1 MKKREFIDTMSKKR
15 IIIIA
20 GHYGSG
26 KTNVAVNLAFRMKS
40 DAPEKS
46 VTLIDL
52 DTVNPYFRA
61 ADSAAPL
68 RDAGIR
74 VIIPEYA
81 NTNVDLPTLPSEIAS
96 VFLTDETVIFDVGGD
111 DGATALG
118 VYEREIKAAGYEM
131 YCVINMYRP
140 LTESPEDTLSD
151 LCEIE
156 EYSRLRFTG
165 IINNSN
171 LGDETTKQTV
181 EASLQYAD
189 RTSELAKLPLV
200 YTAVIGDYNV
210 PDCINDPLIMNK
222 YTKMLF

>member
-1 MKKREFIDTMSKKR
+1 MSEKR
-15 IIIIA
+15 IIIVA

-26 KTNVAVNLAFRMKS
+26 KTNVAVNLAFRLKS
-40 DAPEKS
+40 DFPEKS

-61 ADSAAPL
+61 ADSAVFL
-68 RDAGIR
+68 KDAGIR

-81 NTNVDLPTLPSEIAS
+81 NTNVDLPTLPAEIAS
-96 VFLTDETVIFDVGGD
+96 VFLSDETVIFDVGGD
-111 DGATALG
+111 DGAAALG
-118 VYEREIKAAGYEM
+118 VYERDIKAAGYEM

-140 LTESPEDTLSD
+140 LTESPEDTVYD
-151 LCEIE
+151 LYEIE

-171 LGDETTKQTV
+171 LGDETVKQTV
-181 EASLQYAD
+181 TESVKYAE
-189 RTSELAKLPLV
+189 RVSELTKLPVV
-200 YTAVIGDYNV
+200 YTSVIGEDNV
-210 PDCINDPLIMNK
+210 PECINDPFVMNK

>member
-1 MKKREFIDTMSKKR
+1 MSDKR

-26 KTNVAVNLAFRMKS
+26 KTNVACNLAYDFKKRNADK
-40 DAPEKS
+40 K

-61 ADSAAPL
+61 ADSVAPL
-68 RDAGIR
+68 REVGIR

-81 NTNVDLPTLPSEIAS
+81 NTNVDLPTLPAEIAS
-96 VFLTDETVIFDVGGD
+96 VFLSDETVIFDVGGD
-111 DGATALG
+111 DGASALG
-118 VYEREIKAAGYEM
+118 VYERDIKAAGYDM

-140 LTESPEDTLSD
+140 LTETPEDTVAD
-151 LCEIE
+151 LHEIE
-156 EYSRLRFTG
+156 DYSRLHFTG

-171 LGDETTKQTV
+171 LGDETTPDTV
-181 EASLQYAD
+181 VSSLAYAEKVA
-189 RTSELAKLPLV
+189 ELADIPLV
-200 YTAVIGDYNV
+200 YTSVFSTDNI
-210 PDCINDPLIMNK
+210 PECINNPLIMKK